1 MTACRAGKPQSNY
14 SKAAVSKKKHAQNKL
29 KEMERTGLPIP
40 LAPPVTMAERPGRS
54 SMVLGREGGSVK
66 GVVIYVRFGL
76 PKKCEL
82 I

>member
-54 SMVLGREGGSVK
+54 SMVLGREGRG
-66 GVVIYVRFGL
+66 GEGRRNICRFGL